1 MANRRHSAQRVKRL
15 RTYNVREAAKVTGAT
30 PGTVRH
36 WLKKGLHPVEG
47 CYPTIIR
54 GLDLIDFLKR
64 RSTDRKQPCG
74 PGRLYCLCCK
84 EPRRPAFD
92 EVEFW
97 PDGPQ
102 LGSLRGLCPNCTGMM
117 HRRTSM
123 ARITAAAGDLRIS
136 FPQGDPRLGEPSHS
150 HCNPHSEGV

>member
-36 WLKKGLHPVEG
+36 WLRNGLHAVEG

-54 GLDLIDFLKR
+54 GTDLIDFLKQRNLR
-64 RSTDRKQPCG
+64 RKRPCG
-74 PGRLYCLCCK
+74 PGRLFCLRCK

-102 LGSLRGLCPNCTGMM
+102 LGSLRGLCTSCTGMM
-117 HRRTSM
+117 YRRTSV

-136 FPQGDPRLGEPSHS
+136 FPHGEPRLGEPPHA
-150 HCNPHSEGV
+150 HCNPHSKGG

>member
-1 MANRRHSAQRVKRL
+1 VTNRRHSAQRVKRL

-30 PGTVRH
+30 AGTVRH
-36 WLKKGLHPVEG
+36 WLKTGLEPVRD

-64 RSTDRKQPCG
+64 RATARKRPCG
-74 PGRLYCLCCK
+74 PGRLYCLRCK

-102 LGSLRGLCPNCTGMM
+102 LGSLRGLCPSCTGMM
-117 HRRTSM
+117 HRRTSV
-123 ARITAAAGDLRIS
+123 ARITAAAGDLQIS

>member
-1 MANRRHSAQRVKRL
+1 VANRRHSAQRVKRL

-30 PGTVRH
+30 AGTVRH
-36 WLKKGLHPVEG
+36 WLKAGLQAVRD

-54 GLDLIDFLKR
+54 GVDLIDFLNQRSIGRKR
-64 RSTDRKQPCG
+64 PFG
-74 PGRLYCLCCK
+74 PGRLYCLRCK

-97 PDGPQ
+97 PDGPH
-102 LGSLRGLCPNCTGMM
+102 LGSLRGLCPSCTGMM
-117 HRRTSM
+117 HRRTSV

-136 FPQGDPRLGEPSHS
+136 FPHGDPRLSEPPYA